1 MKNDAAICRVF
12 HDSVGEITQRI
23 GKADTALNHAGLNI
37 DRRVSHDHLVCSPT
51 DNIKNTLITNMIRI
65 EGSIR
70 TYGNDFSPSNGFIWQ
85 LFIRPQSGD
94 CFSV

>member
-1 MKNDAAICRVF
+1 MKNNAATCRVF
-12 HDSVGEITQRI
+12 QGSVGEITQRI

-37 DRRVSHDHLVCSPT
+37 DRSVSHDHLVCSPT

-70 TYGNDFSPSNGFIWQ
+70 TYGNDFGPSK
-85 LFIRPQSGD
+85 R
-94 CFSV
+94 V

>member
-1 MKNDAAICRVF
+1 M
-12 HDSVGEITQRI
+12 QR
-23 GKADTALNHAGLNI
+23 LL
-37 DRRVSHDHLVCSPT
+37 
-51 DNIKNTLITNMIRI
+51 KNTLITNMIRI

>member
-1 MKNDAAICRVF
+1 MKNDAATCRVF
-12 HDSVGEITQRI
+12 HGSVGEITQRI

-37 DRRVSHDHLVCSPT
+37 DRSVSHDHLVCSPT

-94 CFSV
+94 CCSV